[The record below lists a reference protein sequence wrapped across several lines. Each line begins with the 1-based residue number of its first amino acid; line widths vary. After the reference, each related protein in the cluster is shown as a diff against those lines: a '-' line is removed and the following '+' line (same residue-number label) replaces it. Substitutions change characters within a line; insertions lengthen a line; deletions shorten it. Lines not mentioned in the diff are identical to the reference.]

1 MTGVICG
8 YGQTIGMN
16 GHRLGNIRKLSFR
29 RNFQTRNGR
38 ISWLS
43 QMSCPRPV
51 VICGPSGSGKSTLLR
66 YLMDEYGDCFG
77 FSISHTTRKPRPG
90 ESNGREYHFVDR
102 AEMERSITNGEFI
115 EYTEFSGNLYGTS
128 KKSVSD
134 IQNKG
139 KICILDIEI
148 DGVRNIK
155 KTDLKPYYIFIKPP
169 SLEILEKR
177 LRGRGTETEESI
189 QRRLARAREELNFGE
204 LPGNFDLVL
213 VNDNAEEAYK
223 NLKKF
228 LLREI
233 EEVKNRSGT
242 KGSPTAWLN
251 RKEKPSNAQRL
262 CNNITCRGAL
272 HAGSPRA

>member
-1 MTGVICG
+1 MPSFCLETEDEIGQLGICDINSPSRL
-8 YGQTIGMN
+8 IG
-16 GHRLGNIRKLSFR
+16 S
-29 RNFQTRNGR
+29 

-51 VICGPSGSGKSTLLR
+51 VICGPSGSGKSTLLK

-102 AEMERSITNGEFI
+102 DEMERSISNGDFI

-128 KKSVSD
+128 KKSVRD

-169 SLEILEKR
+169 SLEILEGR
-177 LRGRGTETEESI
+177 LRGRGTETEENV
-189 QRRLARAREELNFGE
+189 QRRLARAREELSFGE
-204 LPGNFDLVL
+204 QPGNFDLVL

-242 KGSPTAWLN
+242 KGSPTAWVN
-251 RKEKPSNAQRL
+251 RKEKPSDAQRL
-262 CNNITCRGAL
+262 RNGITCRGAL